1 MPGFGSRDRV
11 IRVNQKDQERTMQN
25 MDTLTALSDGM
36 ADAVENVAASV
47 VRVNGR
53 RRRSGSGVVIAQ
65 NTVLTASHVLEREE
79 DLSVETADGRTLSA
93 RFAGRDHSSDL
104 AVLNVEGLDIDPAT
118 PAEGEARV
126 GQISLAVG
134 SHSRGEGPRATLGVV
149 SAVGGPVRSRRG
161 PRLERY
167 IQTDATPYPGFSGG
181 GLIDAR
187 GNVLGILVSGWGR
200 GAAFA
205 VPADIAWRTAG
216 TLSERGS
223 VKRGYLGILS
233 QPVRLPDGQSLGL
246 TQRGGLLVVGVEDG
260 SPAGRG
266 GLIVGDILAT
276 LDGQP
281 VEDTDDLLVLL
292 AGDRVGS
299 PVPVKLVR
307 GGELTEVEI
316 TVGERG

>member
-1 MPGFGSRDRV
+1 M
-11 IRVNQKDQERTMQN
+11 EHT
-25 MDTLTALSDGM
+25 DTLAALSDGM
-36 ADAVENVAASV
+36 ADAVQNIAASV
-47 VRVNGR
+47 VKVNGR

-65 NTVLTASHVLEREE
+65 NKVLTASHVLEREE
-79 DLSVETADGRTLSA
+79 DLSIETADGRTLRA
-93 RFAGRDHSSDL
+93 RFTGRDHSTDL
-104 AVLNVEGLDIDPAT
+104 AVLDVEGFDVEPAT
-118 PAEGEARV
+118 HTEGEARI

-134 SHSRGEGPRATLGVV
+134 SHSGGEGPRATLGVV
-149 SAVGGPVRSRRG
+149 SAVGGPVRTRRG

-181 GLIDAR
+181 PLIDVL
-187 GNVLGILVSGWGR
+187 GNVLGILVSNWGR

-205 VPADIAWRTAG
+205 IPADLAWRTAE

-233 QPVRLPDGQSLGL
+233 QPVRLPDGQRLGL

-292 AGDRVGS
+292 AGDRVGR
-299 PVPVKLVR
+299 PVPVTLVR
-307 GGELTEVEI
+307 GGELAEVEI

>member
-1 MPGFGSRDRV
+1 M
-11 IRVNQKDQERTMQN
+11 EHT
-25 MDTLTALSDGM
+25 DTLAALSEGM
-36 ADAVENVAASV
+36 ADAVENIAASV
-47 VRVNGR
+47 VKVNGR
-53 RRRSGSGVVIAQ
+53 RRRSGSGVVFAQ
-65 NTVLTASHVLEREE
+65 DKVLTASHVLEREE

-93 RFAGRDHSSDL
+93 RFAGRDHSTDL
-104 AVLNVEGLDIDPAT
+104 AVLNVDGPDTAPAT

-134 SHSRGEGPRATLGVV
+134 IHSRGEGPRATLGVV
-149 SAVGGPVRSRRG
+149 SAVGGPVRTRRG

-167 IQTDATPYPGFSGG
+167 IQTDATPSPGFSGG
-181 GLIDAR
+181 PLIDVR
-187 GNVLGILVSGWGR
+187 GSVLGILVSGWGR

-205 VPADIAWRTAG
+205 IPADLAWRTAG

-233 QPVRLPDGQSLGL
+233 QPVRLPDGQSLA
-246 TQRGGLLVVGVEDG
+246 QRGGLLVVGVEDG

-292 AGDRVGS
+292 AGDRVGH
-299 PVPVKLVR
+299 PVPVRLVR